1 MTQIPV
7 FLHIPKNAG
16 TYVLGWCFNLVRMQG
31 ILTKKNSQL
40 GWNIALRL
48 ILVKKDGQTIFTVVG
63 YDPDH
68 LKNSKF
74 IINND
79 NRYISEID
87 IDLFLNEM
95 HKIEISSI
103 HIESYGFKFLKTDFF
118 KILFSQLNVEPLY
131 FCLLRDPLSRAYS
144 MYNYI
149 LSNNSKHEDT
159 HGKIKS
165 RSFFEYLRSYEL
177 EDCWIIRSLTQ
188 IHDNKIIDESDFE
201 QSCSFLDLVKIDDIK
216 NVDALL
222 NDVFEKTYSIN
233 MDFLKTHLSKNID
246 TRNKT
251 FSAEKDKISISCLDE
266 ETKIKYLD
274 RTQYD
279 YKIYNKY
286 IK

>member
-1 MTQIPV
+1 MKKVPI

-31 ILTKKNSQL
+31 ILSKKNSEL

-63 YDPDH
+63 YDPNH
-68 LKNSKF
+68 FKNPKF
-74 IINND
+74 IIHQD
-79 NRYISEID
+79 NQYISEID
-87 IDLFLNEM
+87 INSFLYEM

-103 HIESYGFKFLKTDFF
+103 HVESYGFKFLKTEMFQIIF
-118 KILFSQLNVEPLY
+118 GLLNIDPFY

-149 LSNNSKHEDT
+149 HSSNSKHEDT

-165 RSFFEYLRSYEL
+165 KCFNEYLKSFEL
-177 EDCWIIRSLTQ
+177 EDSWVIRSITQ
-188 IHDNKIIDESDFE
+188 IHDNKVIDENDFK
-201 QSCSFLDLVKIDDIK
+201 QTCSILDLAKIDDIK
-216 NVDALL
+216 NVDSLL
-222 NDVFEKTYSIN
+222 NEVFEKTTSVS
-233 MDFLKTHLSKNID
+233 MDFLKHRLPKNIE

-251 FSAEKDKISISCLDE
+251 DSSEKNKISLSCLDE
-266 ETKIKYLD
+266 ETKIKFLD

-279 YKIYNKY
+279 YNIYNRY